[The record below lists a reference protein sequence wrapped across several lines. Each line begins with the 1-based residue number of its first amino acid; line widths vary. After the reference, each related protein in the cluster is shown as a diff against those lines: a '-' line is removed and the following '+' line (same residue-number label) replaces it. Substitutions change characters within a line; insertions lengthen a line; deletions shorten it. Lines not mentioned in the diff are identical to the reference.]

1 MARPVDADTVARAVI
16 RAGRRRGRH
25 HVPLAPQQ
33 HQLMFD
39 LAEAVAEVT
48 HIVLHR
54 EDVVIS
60 GSPDEYTENR

>member
-1 MARPVDADTVARAVI
+1 
-16 RAGRRRGRH
+16 
-25 HVPLAPQQ
+25 
-33 HQLMFD
+33 MFD
-39 LAEAVAEVT
+39 LAAPADTEAVAEVT